1 MATGPIRQAVTAD
14 VPAVARLTEAAYAPH
29 AARIG
34 MRPAPMDADH
44 AADVAAGR
52 VWVVDGDAGPVAAIV
67 LAGEPGYL
75 LVESVAVDPAV
86 QGAGL
91 GRRLMAHAE
100 AQAAARGYAEVRLYT
115 NVLMT
120 ANVAWYPR
128 LGYEETERREEDG
141 FARVFFRKRLA

>member
-1 MATGPIRQAVTAD
+1 MTTRTIRRAVAAD
-14 VPAVARLTEAAYAPH
+14 VPALARLTEAAYAPH

-52 VWVVDGDAGPVAAIV
+52 VWVVDGEDAPAAAIV
-67 LAGEPGYL
+67 LADEPGHL
-75 LVESVAVDPAV
+75 LVESVAVDPAA
-86 QGAGL
+86 QGGGL
-91 GRRLMAHAE
+91 GRRLMLHAE
-100 AQAAARGYAEVRLYT
+100 EQARARGHAEVRLYT

-141 FARVFFRKRLA
+141 FARVFFRKRLS